1 MAATIELSG
10 DFPGNAIE
18 TWRRARPIRLLRVQM
33 RRSAALQVL
42 LLTALWWG
50 ACQLGAL
57 ARLPLPGSI
66 LGMLLLLAAIGGGLL
81 PARWVRQGAGLLL
94 AHLVLFL
101 IPPML
106 ALTEHPDLLS
116 LVGLKL
122 LGAILLGTLVVMA
135 GTAKVIDLCLARQAR
150 HG

>member
-1 MAATIELSG
+1 MPRLG
-10 DFPGNAIE
+10 
-18 TWRRARPIRLLRVQM
+18 RLLRMQLH
-33 RRSAALQVL
+33 RSAAAQVA

-50 ACQLGAL
+50 ASQLGAL

-66 LGMLLLLAAIGGGLL
+66 LGMLLLLGLVGGGVL
-81 PARWVRQGAGLLL
+81 PVRWIRQGASLLL
-94 AHLVLFL
+94 GHLVLFL

-106 ALTEHPDLLS
+106 ALIEHPDLLS

-135 GTAKVIDLCLARQAR
+135 GTAKVIDLCLARSTHA
-150 HG
+150 